1 MDELSNAPLFPEAR
15 ILLVDDDA
23 HVLLALSR
31 ALKLK
36 GYLHV
41 DEACNGIEA
50 VEKFTHIPYDVMMLD
65 IRMPEMDGMEVLQKA
80 QQIRPNLF
88 VIILTGH
95 AAMESALASLKS
107 GMVVDYLLK
116 PASLDQVEAAI
127 RKALRKRL
135 ADMQQRRSLET
146 AIAAL
151 EQLKSDAPAPSGAN
165 AQLPVDRYLHAGPV
179 SLDRDSRQATLQW
192 VGKTHSASLTAS
204 EESILALLMSRP
216 GDVYSSRRIAKEAL
230 NYELTENEAKSIV
243 HPHIVR
249 LRRKIEQDS
258 RHPGLIRTVRGKGYT
273 LALELEPGMPPVLDD
288 EEYDIAE
295 ADTDSGGN
303 PNPV

>member
-1 MDELSNAPLFPEAR
+1 MDLSTTTPLLPEAR
-15 ILLVDDDA
+15 ILIVDDDA

-31 ALKLK
+31 ALRLK
-36 GYLHV
+36 GYLYV
-41 DEACNGIEA
+41 DEAHSGAEA
-50 VEKFTHIPYDVMMLD
+50 VEKITHMPYDLMMLD

-80 QQIRPNLF
+80 QQIRPNLL

-95 AAMESALASLKS
+95 AAMESALAALKS

-116 PASLDQVEAAI
+116 PASLEQVEAAI

-135 ADMQQRRSLET
+135 NELQQRHSLET

-151 EQLKSDAPAPSGAN
+151 EQLKTEAPATHGGGVP
-165 AQLPVDRYLHAGPV
+165 LPLERFLHAGPV
-179 SLDRDSRQATLQW
+179 TLDRDNRQATLQW
-192 VGKTHSASLTAS
+192 EGKATTAVLTAS

-216 GDVYSSRRIAKEAL
+216 GDVFSSRRIAHEAL
-230 NYELTENEAKSIV
+230 NYDLNENEAKSIV

-258 RHPGLIRTVRGKGYT
+258 KHPGLIRTVRGKGYT
-273 LALELEPGMPPVLDD
+273 LSIEDTPGRNP
-288 EEYDIAE
+288 
-295 ADTDSGGN
+295 SGG
-303 PNPV
+303 

>member
-1 MDELSNAPLFPEAR
+1 MDESFSAPLFPEAR

-36 GYLHV
+36 GYMHV
-41 DEACNGIEA
+41 DEARNGVEA
-50 VEKFTHIPYDVMMLD
+50 VEKFTHIPYDLMMLD
-65 IRMPEMDGMEVLQKA
+65 IRMPEMDGMAVLQKA
-80 QQIRPNLF
+80 QQVRPNLL

-107 GMVVDYLLK
+107 GMVVDYLMK

-151 EQLKSDAPAPSGAN
+151 EQLKSDAPIPQPGSFH
-165 AQLPVDRYLHAGPV
+165 LPIDRYLSSGPV
-179 SLDRDSRQATLQW
+179 SLDRESRQASLQW
-192 VGKTHSASLTAS
+192 DGRIHSASLTAS

-258 RHPGLIRTVRGKGYT
+258 KHPGLIRTVRGKGYT
-273 LALELEPGMPPVLDD
+273 LALEMEPGSAPDPRYGDD
-288 EEYDIAE
+288 ETILGETEI
-295 ADTDSGGN
+295 
-303 PNPV
+303 P

>member
-1 MDELSNAPLFPEAR
+1 MENSSATPPLLPEAR
-15 ILLVDDDA
+15 ILIVDDDA

-36 GYLHV
+36 GYSYV
-41 DEACNGIEA
+41 EEARSGAEA
-50 VEKFTHIPYDVMMLD
+50 VEKLTRMPYDLMMLD
-65 IRMPEMDGMEVLQKA
+65 IRMPEMDGMAVLQKA
-80 QQIRPNLF
+80 QQVRPNLL

-95 AAMESALASLKS
+95 AAMESALTALKS

-116 PASLDQVEAAI
+116 PASLEQVEAAI

-135 ADMQQRRSLET
+135 TEMQQRHSLET

-151 EQLKSDAPAPSGAN
+151 EQLKTDAPVPQSGN
-165 AQLPVDRYLHAGPV
+165 LSLPLERFLHAGPV
-179 SLDRDSRQATLQW
+179 SLDRDNRQATLKW
-192 VGKTHSASLTAS
+192 GGMVHTAVLTAS
-204 EESILALLMSRP
+204 EESILALLMARP
-216 GDVYSSRRIAKEAL
+216 GDVFSSRRIAREAL
-230 NYELTENEAKSIV
+230 NYDLNENEAKSIV

-273 LALELEPGMPPVLDD
+273 LSLEDPP
-288 EEYDIAE
+288 
-295 ADTDSGGN
+295 
-303 PNPV
+303 

>member
-1 MDELSNAPLFPEAR
+1 MDLSTTTPLLPEAR
-15 ILLVDDDA
+15 ILIVDDDA

-31 ALKLK
+31 ALRLK
-36 GYLHV
+36 GYLYV
-41 DEACNGIEA
+41 DEAHSGAEA
-50 VEKFTHIPYDVMMLD
+50 VEKLTHLPYDLMMLD

-80 QQIRPNLF
+80 QQIRPNLL

-95 AAMESALASLKS
+95 AAMESALAALKS

-116 PASLDQVEAAI
+116 PASLEQVEAAI

-135 ADMQQRRSLET
+135 NELQQRHSLET

-151 EQLKSDAPAPSGAN
+151 EQLKTEAPATRSGGMP
-165 AQLPVDRYLHAGPV
+165 LPLERFLHAGPV
-179 SLDRDSRQATLQW
+179 TLDRDNRQATLQW
-192 VGKTHSASLTAS
+192 EGKATMAVLTAS

-216 GDVYSSRRIAKEAL
+216 GDVFSSRRIAHEAL
-230 NYELTENEAKSIV
+230 NYDLNENEAKSIV

-273 LALELEPGMPPVLDD
+273 LSIEDP
-288 EEYDIAE
+288 
-295 ADTDSGGN
+295 SGRN
-303 PNPV
+303 PSGD